1 MLAPWSSWRGFG
13 ALLDVEDGVGLE
25 AQCSVA
31 VAPEG
36 AEARNDMVVRPVRY
50 QDMSTMPN
58 MPFGAVD
65 NDEIAHGVLLRSFFG
80 SLQVARQSHYFTV
93 ATVIHHHAGLRHGDD
108 VTVMASRQLSVSSM
122 GPRRA
127 IFLSPLRWTAPIT
140 REMSF
145 RTLFD
150 ILRRPPAWLR
160 RSPASTGSET
170 SELVA
175 TGRVADANAAE
186 LRASHIHSDEAS
198 VQISAQVT
206 GYQGEEA
213 ASSVGR
219 VVGDPESTPQAWR
232 RDLAIVDGMD
242 VMRWEGGVPELDALR
257 AVIDLL

>member
-1 MLAPWSSWRGFG
+1 
-13 ALLDVEDGVGLE
+13 
-25 AQCSVA
+25 
-31 VAPEG
+31 
-36 AEARNDMVVRPVRY
+36 
-50 QDMSTMPN
+50 MPN